1 MATESLHKV
10 CAFAQGCLA
19 LAKNVTRWFGVIV
32 FLHLR
37 FFHNFYGLREEKFS
51 KPMKNL
57 AGNLL

>member
-1 MATESLHKV
+1 MAAESLHKV

-32 FLHLR
+32 FLHLL
-37 FFHNFYGLREEKFS
+37 FQNFYGLREEKFS

-57 AGNLL
+57 VGNLL